1 MADIKSLVGDVVA
14 APLGEV
20 IASVGQGVA
29 DAQHALDEGS
39 LAAVLDIYAESD
51 DAKLKLLQEI
61 GYRPTFYALPETTGE
76 VRVTLRLGQ
85 GAAGQGTGT
94 AVRKAA
100 VPAIQA
106 VPLRTGLNA
115 RIGNR
120 LYATPVDA
128 GYANRFG
135 YAADVSAKLTFN
147 CGRQLICATA
157 PGRTATASVHP
168 ATPSSV
174 SATLV
179 GPGSRR
185 LAPRRRPRW
194 LCTGSTAHGAVPSAG
209 RHGKPDSRWL
219 RPHRPALPTGAG
231 PNDASSAVAMAA
243 PGLCRALIPAF
254 LQVLPE
260 GSADAAHRTLGTPEW
275 QADA

>member
-1 MADIKSLVGDVVA
+1 MADIKSLVSDVVA

-39 LAAVLDIYAESD
+39 LAAVLGIYAESG
-51 DAKLKLLQEI
+51 DAKLRLLQEI

-100 VPAIQA
+100 VPEIQA
-106 VPLRTGLNA
+106 VPVRTGLNA

-128 GYANRFG
+128 GYSNRFG
-135 YAADVSAKLTFN
+135 YSADVSAKLTFK
-147 CGRQLICATA
+147 IVPVPA
-157 PGRTATASVHP
+157 PEGADELRLVPDLAGRTAAE
-168 ATPSSV
+168 AR
-174 SATLV
+174 AALEAL
-179 GPGSRR
+179 G
-185 LAPRRRPRW
+185 LA
-194 LCTGSTAHGAVPSAG
+194 AAFSAG
-209 RHGKPDSRWL
+209 DGVVVADVPAAAEVAGQAPAAQSVL
-219 RPHRPALPTGAG
+219 RLGDEVRLTL
-231 PNDASSAVAMAA
+231 ASS
-243 PGLCRALIPAF
+243 
-254 LQVLPE
+254 
-260 GSADAAHRTLGTPEW
+260 
-275 QADA
+275 